1 MLYNIKIEYF
11 FLKKNLTMPDN
22 TYRIELVV
30 TLCISTLI
38 IGILSIQI
46 VEPPST
52 AILLIVSYWGLVVI
66 VSFISNL
73 CKYIYMRD
81 NNPVRVEQSPV

>member
-1 MLYNIKIEYF
+1 M
-11 FLKKNLTMPDN
+11 TDN

-66 VSFISNL
+66 VSCIAKFIY
-73 CKYIYMRD
+73 KKYMRD
-81 NNPVRVEQSPV
+81 NNPARVEQSPV